1 MRYVPAVLIMLGLI
15 GLVVINAG
23 GGREGLKVG
32 RSILVV
38 VGGLVLMAVLFGLLI
53 TKPNL

>member
-1 MRYVPAVLIMLGLI
+1 MRYLLPSLILI
-15 GLVVINAG
+15 GLLGLVVLNAG

-32 RSILVV
+32 WSILIV
-38 VGGLVLMAVLFGLLI
+38 VGGLMLMAALFALFV

>member
-1 MRYVPAVLIMLGLI
+1 MRYVPVILIMIGLL

-23 GGREGLKVG
+23 GGREGLKLG
-32 RSILVV
+32 RSILIVI
-38 VGGLVLMAVLFGLLI
+38 GGLVLMAVIFGQLV